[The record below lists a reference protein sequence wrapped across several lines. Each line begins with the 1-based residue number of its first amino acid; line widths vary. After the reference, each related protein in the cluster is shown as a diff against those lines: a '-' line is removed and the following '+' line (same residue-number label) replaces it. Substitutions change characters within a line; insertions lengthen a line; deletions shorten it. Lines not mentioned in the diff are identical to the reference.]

1 MFKGRENLIYTTVT
15 KSPED
20 TICLGEK
27 IGRLLRSGDVI
38 AYNGDLGAGKT
49 TITRGISIG
58 MGLGDEVISPTFSLV
73 NEYSADKIRL
83 YHFDMYRI
91 SSPEDLETTGFYD
104 YLDEGGVLAIEW
116 SENIKSELPENTIRI
131 SIQRIDDNSRQITID
146 GDDRF
151 ANIGD

>member
-1 MFKGRENLIYTTVT
+1 
-15 KSPED
+15 
-20 TICLGEK
+20 
-27 IGRLLRSGDVI
+27 
-38 AYNGDLGAGKT
+38 
-49 TITRGISIG
+49 
-58 MGLGDEVISPTFSLV
+58 
-73 NEYSADKIRL
+73 
-83 YHFDMYRI
+83 MYRI

-104 YLDEGGVLAIEW
+104 YLDDGGVLAIEW

>member
-15 KSPED
+15 KSPKD

-91 SSPEDLETTGFYD
+91 CSSEDLETTGFYD
-104 YLDEGGVLAIEW
+104 YLDDGGVLAIEW